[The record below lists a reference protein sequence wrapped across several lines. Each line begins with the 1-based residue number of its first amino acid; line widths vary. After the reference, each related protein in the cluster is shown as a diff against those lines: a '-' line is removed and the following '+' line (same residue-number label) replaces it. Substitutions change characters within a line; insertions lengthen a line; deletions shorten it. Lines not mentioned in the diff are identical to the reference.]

1 MDGIWLMLLL
11 PFIGI
16 LLSFLTRV
24 KRFSGRDCRPPQSF
38 LEKVVRNQ
46 REWFV
51 DRQRVM
57 YEHGYYNGPS
67 HFVVESA
74 IQ

>member
-1 MDGIWLMLLL
+1 MLLL

-16 LLSFLTRV
+16 LL
-24 KRFSGRDCRPPQSF
+24 SF